1 MKREFEF
8 DGYILEMLNCARR
21 ILTMEKGKI
30 MNEQET
36 IEYVIIDY
44 VFKIMEKG
52 KIMNEQETTACNEKY
67 DIFSSR
73 GDDI

>member
-1 MKREFEF
+1 MKKEFEF

-21 ILTMEKGKI
+21 ILTMEKGEIK
-30 MNEQET
+30 NEQET

-44 VFKIMEKG
+44 VFRM
-52 KIMNEQETTACNEKY
+52 TACNEKY